1 MGVYLVSVGRW
12 EWFSDDENFGG
23 KGTIASALN
32 EELVLRGLPP
42 YESVPELG
50 PTMWFE
56 EKLSLSMTGFSALCR
71 AHLTP
76 EEEETLCGWSEMV
89 PFSLDQEITL
99 PVGGAYTDMTVVA
112 GAPQVRALA
121 ERLASAIGLPPE
133 VPEVFVNL
141 GLTMWFLDGQAEAL
155 AATRPGPWSEDL
167 DTAFYVALYLRAAQ
181 HSLRCGVPLSY
192 S

>member
-1 MGVYLVSVGRW
+1 MGMYLVSVGRQ
-12 EWFSDDENFGG
+12 EWFSDDEGLGG
-23 KGTIASALN
+23 KGAIASAFN
-32 EELVLRGLPP
+32 EELRLRGLPP

-50 PTMWFE
+50 PALWFE
-56 EKLSLSMTGFSALCR
+56 EKLSLPMTGFSALCR

-89 PFSLDQEITL
+89 PISLDEEITL
-99 PVGGAYTDMTVVA
+99 PVGGAYTVMTVVA
-112 GAPQVRALA
+112 GAPQVLAAA

-133 VPEVFVNL
+133 VPQVFPNL
-141 GLTMWFLDGQAEAL
+141 GLTMWFLDGQAKDL

-167 DTAFYVALYLRAAQ
+167 NSAFYAALYLRAAQ